1 MSMKSD
7 VVSKFTEIWLPST
20 ALILFLTV
28 FFVMLIF
35 VWKKSASGFY
45 ADAERLPFDEGKR
58 K

>member
-1 MSMKSD
+1 MKSD